1 MSALNRFMLRG
12 PIPPQVHGVL
22 DHPLA
27 AVLIAGPLVLNFD
40 DRAATVIALVFG
52 AGAAV
57 LGVGTAWSTGIVRVI
72 PRSCTGMRTLRSPPR

>member
-57 LGVGTAWSTGIVRVI
+57 LAVGRRGRPGSCGSSG
-72 PRSCTGMRTLRSPPR
+72 RSCTGTQMLR